1 MPGSVPIVV
10 DFLFMSAVPAA
21 VLLGQRISLK
31 KAVPSVA
38 IRLLLLM
45 GRARDR
51 EKGGGPLSV
60 LIPSALKAQSPFP
73 GGFTD

>member
-1 MPGSVPIVV
+1 MPGSAPIVV

-38 IRLLLLM
+38 IRPYLLM
-45 GRARDR
+45 KRDG
-51 EKGGGPLSV
+51 EKAGCPLFV
-60 LIPSALKAQSPFP
+60 LIPLVLKAQSPFP
-73 GGFTD
+73 GGCMA